1 MASEFE
7 SVTAVRAMGGGR
19 YEAEIAAG
27 WDIGGNANG
36 GYVLA
41 IAARAMAAEVGRP
54 PLTVT
59 AHYLAPAPAGPCE
72 VDVEVHRSGRRTAT
86 IGASLRQGDRTL
98 VQVLGTFADPAPSG
112 VDLADGSPPDLPPY
126 ESCVRASTA
135 EPGFVP
141 PIQDRLDARLRPG
154 DAGFRTGSP
163 TGRAE
168 IAGWFALG
176 DRGPIDAIGLLLA
189 ADAFPPAVFNSG
201 LPVAWVPTL
210 ELTVHVR
217 ALPAPGPLACTFRT
231 RFAADGLLEEDGE
244 MWDADGRLVAQ
255 SRQLALMP
263 RG

>member
-1 MASEFE
+1 MPSEFE
-7 SVTAVRAMGGGR
+7 VATAVSRQGTGR
-19 YEAEIAAG
+19 YQGEILDG

-59 AHYLAPAPAGPCE
+59 AHYLAPAPPGPCE

-86 IGASLRQGDRTL
+86 VGAALRQGDRTL
-98 VQVLGTFADPAPSG
+98 IQVLGTFADPAPSG
-112 VDLADGSPPDLPPY
+112 VDLRDGAPPELPPF
-126 ESCVRASTA
+126 ESCTRSTTA
-135 EPGFVP
+135 DPGFVP
-141 PIQDRLDARLRPG
+141 PIQDRLDSRLRPG
-154 DAGFRTGSP
+154 DAAFRVGEP

-168 IAGWFALG
+168 MAGWFALG
-176 DRGPIDAIGLLLA
+176 DHGPIDALGLLLA
-189 ADAFPPAVFNSG
+189 SDAFPPAVFNSG

-217 ALPAPGPLACTFRT
+217 AVPVEGPLACVFRT

-244 MWDADGRLVAQ
+244 LWDGAGRLVAL